1 MLDEQKKCSCKIFLL
16 TIEQALLTLVLRS
29 LTFVSKEM
37 DLRKLKKAT
46 IINDFAP
53 SWESLGGHMAKKKAK
68 KATKKAAKKATKK
81 KATKKH

>member
-1 MLDEQKKCSCKIFLL
+1 VLMQNIFIDDRTGIVNTCTKKSYICFARDGFKKI
-16 TIEQALLTLVLRS
+16 
-29 LTFVSKEM
+29 
-37 DLRKLKKAT
+37 KKAT

-53 SWESLGGHMAKKKAK
+53 NWESLGGHMAKKKAK